1 MGGLYARDDPKAD
14 RSSEL
19 NTTTTIVLVLSA
31 IFVALRFW
39 ARYVRI
45 GYGLDDWLTVVALVL
60 VFITGGLNY
69 GMIAHGLGKHATD
82 VSLEDQAI
90 FFKIL
95 LAFECIYVT
104 AVMMVKLA
112 LLQMYLRI
120 FPSRRFKLVSA
131 IIAATVVA
139 WWIAICAV
147 CIFQCRPIRRAWM
160 PWLTEGTCID
170 LKASFIGN
178 AIPNIATDIAILCL
192 PVRQILKLQVNVA
205 QKLSLLVIFLLGGF
219 VLFASIYRFTTIMQF
234 QITDTTWT
242 LATACTWCVVEVAC
256 GTIALCLPTLRPL
269 LLRVS
274 SKFESASRS
283 RKTAATRSNRPN
295 ELVTIGGTGK
305 AGTRQFHR
313 IEDDRASNESQLE
326 LGTGHGSLPHYNMS
340 ERGSGDEL
348 PLHKDGKGNL
358 RM

>member
-1 MGGLYARDDPKAD
+1 MDGLYARDNPKAD

-69 GMIAHGLGKHATD
+69 GMIAHGLGKHAAN

-112 LLQMYLRI
+112 LMQMYLRI

-234 QITDTTWT
+234 QIADTTWT
-242 LATACTWCVVEVAC
+242 LATACTWCVVEAAC

-269 LLRVS
+269 MLRVS

-283 RKTAATRSNRPN
+283 RKTAATRSNRPT

-305 AGTRQFHR
+305 TDTRQFHR

-358 RM
+358 